1 MDVYL
6 LGIDAGTESVRSGI
20 FDPAGRTL
28 GFGVSAYR
36 TAHPH
41 PGWAEQ
47 SPRDWERA
55 LVESI
60 RKSLEASR
68 VDPSR
73 VLGIGLDGT
82 SCTVVFLDGSDRPL
96 RDAVIWMDIRAAR
109 EAEEAA
115 ATGDPALDYVGHGN
129 VSPEW
134 FPCKVAWVKRHEPEV
149 YEASKTVFEFTDWLA
164 YRLTGVKTV
173 NINTATIRWFYST
186 RRGGWPLSLYRKMG
200 LEDLFAK
207 IPERIVRVGEP
218 VGGLSL
224 EMARATGLKAGIPV
238 AGGGADAYIGV
249 IGINAL
255 SPGTIALITG
265 SSHLQIGITDREIHA
280 RGLFGSFPEALVPG
294 LEVIEAGQIST
305 GSVVRWFTSNFIGAD
320 IAGAAE
326 KAGRSVYDELNARA
340 ASIAPGSEG
349 LVVLEHWQGNRTPWT
364 DPWSR
369 GVIRGLTLGH
379 GPAHV
384 YRAILEGVAF
394 GSEVILQKMAAEGVP
409 IDSLVACGGAT
420 SSPLW
425 MQIHADVSG
434 KPIAIPE
441 EQQAVSLGSAIA
453 GAVAAGVHP
462 SLTAAASAMV
472 RVASVVEP
480 DPKAHERYAGLV
492 EHYTATYESLKE
504 ASRRRVQAG

>member
-1 MDVYL
+1 
-6 LGIDAGTESVRSGI
+6 
-20 FDPAGRTL
+20 
-28 GFGVSAYR
+28 VSAYR

-47 SPRDWERA
+47 SPRDWGRA

-60 RKSLEASR
+60 RKALAASR
-68 VDPSR
+68 VEPAQVR
-73 VLGIGLDGT
+73 GIGLDGT
-82 SCTVVFLDGSDRPL
+82 SCTVVFLDGKGQPL

-115 ATGDPALDYVGHGN
+115 AAADPALDYVGHGN

-134 FPCKVAWVKRHEPEV
+134 FPCKTAWVKRHEPKV
-149 YEASKTVFEFTDWLA
+149 YADSSTVFEFTDWLA
-164 YRLTGVKTV
+164 WRLTGERTV
-173 NINTATIRWFYST
+173 NVNTATIRWFYNA

-200 LEDLFAK
+200 LEDLFEK
-207 IPERIVRVGEP
+207 VPQRIVKVGEV
-218 VGGLSL
+218 VGGLSA
-224 EMARATGLKAGIPV
+224 EMARATGLPAGIPV

-255 SPGTIALITG
+255 APGTIALITG

-305 GSVVRWFTSNFIGAD
+305 GSVVRWFTSNFVGAD
-320 IAGAAE
+320 IASAAE

-340 ASIAPGSEG
+340 ASIPPGAEG

-379 GPAHV
+379 APAHV

-394 GSEVILQKMAAEGVP
+394 GTEVILRRMVQEGVR
-409 IDSLVACGGAT
+409 IERLVACGGAT
-420 SSPLW
+420 ASPLW

-434 KPIAIPE
+434 KRIEIPE
-441 EQQAVSLGSAIA
+441 EQQAVTLGSAIA

-462 SLTAAASAMV
+462 SLTTAASAMV

-480 DPKAHERYAGLV
+480 DRKAHARYAGLV
-492 EHYTATYESLKE
+492 DHYVATYESLKE
-504 ASRRRVQAG
+504 ASRRRVEAG